1 MLDSYRNINNE
12 CILYNVGHYTGFTT
26 EVCRAPTPTPTQT
39 GLDSTTPNIGAGVA
53 IGRGWSLDGAEF
65 KAYYPVTRQFVL
77 VLYVDCTALNLTLKS
92 LTMSIEFIY
101 IMPLLVNDRVETTL
115 I

>member
-1 MLDSYRNINNE
+1 MIHDVSRLYYRLQRMTNRLWI
-12 CILYNVGHYTGFTT
+12 T

-65 KAYYPVTRQFVL
+65 KAYYLVALQFVL

>member
-1 MLDSYRNINNE
+1 MWRYGLKREIKQKFLKNILNYA
-12 CILYNVGHYTGFTT
+12 LSS

-65 KAYYPVTRQFVL
+65 KAYYSVTRQFVL
-77 VLYVDCTALNLTLKS
+77 ILYVDCTALNLTLKS
-92 LTMSIEFIY
+92 LTMSIEYIY

>member
-1 MLDSYRNINNE
+1 M
-12 CILYNVGHYTGFTT
+12 
-26 EVCRAPTPTPTQT
+26 CRAPTPTPTQT

-65 KAYYPVTRQFVL
+65 KAYYSVTRQFVL
-77 VLYVDCTALNLTLKS
+77 VLYVDCTALNLTLIKS
-92 LTMSIEFIY
+92 QTMSIEFIY
-101 IMPLLVNDRVETTL
+101 ILHLLVNDRVETTL

>member
-1 MLDSYRNINNE
+1 MDASIKIRNKNQ
-12 CILYNVGHYTGFTT
+12 LFLPTAGNVT

-39 GLDSTTPNIGAGVA
+39 GLDSTTPNIGVGVA

-92 LTMSIEFIY
+92 QTMSIEFIY

>member
-1 MLDSYRNINNE
+1 MSR
-12 CILYNVGHYTGFTT
+12 LYPGWVARLYHDAA
-26 EVCRAPTPTPTQT
+26 EVCRAPTPTPTPT
-39 GLDSTTPNIGAGVA
+39 GLDSRTPNIGAGVA

-65 KAYYPVTRQFVL
+65 KAYYYSVTRKFVL
-77 VLYVDCTALNLTLKS
+77 ILYVDCTALILTIRS
-92 LTMSIEFIY
+92 QTMSIEFIY

>member
-1 MLDSYRNINNE
+1 MSD
-12 CILYNVGHYTGFTT
+12 FTCQCFT
-26 EVCRAPTPTPTQT
+26 STLIGVKKSFPNSEVCRAPTPTPTQT

-53 IGRGWSLDGAEF
+53 IGRGWSLDGAEV
-65 KAYYPVTRQFVL
+65 KAYYSVTRQFVL
-77 VLYVDCTALNLTLKS
+77 ILYVDCTALNLTLKS

-101 IMPLLVNDRVETTL
+101 IMHLLVNDRVETTL

>member
-1 MLDSYRNINNE
+1 MNSSPTCYSA
-12 CILYNVGHYTGFTT
+12 

-65 KAYYPVTRQFVL
+65 KAYYSVTRQFVL
-77 VLYVDCTALNLTLKS
+77 ILYVDCTALNLTLKS
-92 LTMSIEFIY
+92 WTMSIEFIY
-101 IMPLLVNDRVETTL
+101 IMPLLVNDRVKTTL

>member
-1 MLDSYRNINNE
+1 MCGLAA
-12 CILYNVGHYTGFTT
+12 

-39 GLDSTTPNIGAGVA
+39 GLDSTTPNIGAGVT

-65 KAYYPVTRQFVL
+65 KAS
-77 VLYVDCTALNLTLKS
+77 S
-92 LTMSIEFIY
+92 LQKPMSIECIY
-101 IMPLLVNDRVETTL
+101 IKPLLVNDRVETTL

>member
-1 MLDSYRNINNE
+1 MNSAPSKLQPRPIATPAPMFGVLLSNPIGVGVGVGALHTSDAYSQNGTNITKNGSE
-12 CILYNVGHYTGFTT
+12 P

-65 KAYYPVTRQFVL
+65 KA
-77 VLYVDCTALNLTLKS
+77 S
-92 LTMSIEFIY
+92 S
-101 IMPLLVNDRVETTL
+101 
-115 I
+115 

>member
-1 MLDSYRNINNE
+1 M
-12 CILYNVGHYTGFTT
+12 
-26 EVCRAPTPTPTQT
+26 CRAPTPTPTQT

-65 KAYYPVTRQFVL
+65 KAYYSVTRQFVL
-77 VLYVDCTALNLTLKS
+77 ILYVDCMALNLILNSRTV
-92 LTMSIEFIY
+92 SIEFIY